1 MSKMF
6 LVTGTY
12 ILDSTE
18 SPERTLHFKKKKRY
32 IYDVLKK
39 SLIYYLRKLKMYRFL
54 MNEGKLPTY
63 S

>member
-18 SPERTLHFKKKKRY
+18 SPERTLHFKKTKRY

-39 SLIYYLRKLKMYRFL
+39 KPNLLFEKTK
-54 MNEGKLPTY
+54 NV
-63 S
+63 